1 MYTANS
7 IVDHLE
13 NLVESG
19 FSAAGI
25 PCSRVFAPGH
35 TVLFG
40 VSGGADSMALLSA
53 SVRIRQKKFPA
64 GGARFVVISV
74 DHNLRPPEES
84 AGDTRFVET
93 FCSTLQNV
101 VCRIVRFVPG
111 EIKQTAALRKKGLEE
126 AARFLRYQAFSLEF
140 HREKGEAF
148 CLAHTRN
155 DQLETLLLRFFQGG
169 TGSAAA
175 GIRRHRDFYY
185 RPLLNVSRSE
195 IESYLDVLQISY
207 RTDSSNFD
215 NRYLRNRIRNRLVPL
230 LNELLP
236 GWDTAVCAGAERQV
250 EDSDC
255 IENLITASPAWQP
268 LSETAARGVYMDV
281 KKFFAGHPAVRRRLL
296 YQAFTM
302 LGVTSRVPSLFLKR
316 IIYSAIPCGTDK
328 RAFTAGG
335 VQITLSARQIIVAIC
350 TGIAS
355 VEGFYGVIDAPGMY
369 QFPFGTILVETV
381 TGSAVGFGPFQLP
394 LIIRSIQ
401 PGDRFTDRQGRQKD
415 LPVIMKELSVPEL
428 SRSLLPVVES
438 CTTGSLYIIPFLMQH
453 ADGPWLTVGEQQQ
466 NGEDVLGDGQVF
478 IKIVS
483 GDV

>member
-1 MYTANS
+1 
-7 IVDHLE
+7 
-13 NLVESG
+13 
-19 FSAAGI
+19 
-25 PCSRVFAPGH
+25 
-35 TVLFG
+35 
-40 VSGGADSMALLSA
+40 
-53 SVRIRQKKFPA
+53 
-64 GGARFVVISV
+64 
-74 DHNLRPPEES
+74 
-84 AGDTRFVET
+84 
-93 FCSTLQNV
+93 
-101 VCRIVRFVPG
+101 
-111 EIKQTAALRKKGLEE
+111 
-126 AARFLRYQAFSLEF
+126 
-140 HREKGEAF
+140 
-148 CLAHTRN
+148 
-155 DQLETLLLRFFQGG
+155 
-169 TGSAAA
+169 
-175 GIRRHRDFYY
+175 
-185 RPLLNVSRSE
+185 
-195 IESYLDVLQISY
+195 
-207 RTDSSNFD
+207 
-215 NRYLRNRIRNRLVPL
+215 
-230 LNELLP
+230 
-236 GWDTAVCAGAERQV
+236 
-250 EDSDC
+250 
-255 IENLITASPAWQP
+255 
-268 LSETAARGVYMDV
+268 
-281 KKFFAGHPAVRRRLL
+281 
-296 YQAFTM
+296 M

-381 TGSAVGFGPFQLP
+381 TGSAVGFGSFQLP

-453 ADGPWLTVGEQQQ
+453 ADGPWPTVGEQQQ